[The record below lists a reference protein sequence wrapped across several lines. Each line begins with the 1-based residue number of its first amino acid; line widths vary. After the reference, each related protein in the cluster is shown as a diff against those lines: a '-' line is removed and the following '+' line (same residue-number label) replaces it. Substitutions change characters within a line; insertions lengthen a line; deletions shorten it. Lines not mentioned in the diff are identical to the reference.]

1 MESSPLFERYNTS
14 IPRYT
19 SYPTVPHWE
28 AWQHTQEWQV
38 QLALQATKAKDGIA
52 IYIHLPYC
60 EHLCTYCGCNKKITN
75 NHRVESPYIDRLLK
89 EWMLYVQAF
98 KGHAITISELHLGGG
113 TPTFFAP
120 EQLRRLMEG
129 IFAQATP
136 HPQLEMSFEG
146 HPNNTT
152 LEHLQ
157 VLRQLGFNR
166 VSFGVQDLDV
176 EVQRLIAR
184 IQPLENL
191 VEVTE
196 NARKLGYNSVNY
208 DLIYGLPLQTPEK
221 LANTLREVIALRP
234 DRVAFYGYAHVP
246 WKSRSQR
253 LYDKSHL
260 PSPAERMA
268 LYEQGRET
276 FLAAGYEDVGM
287 DHFALPNDSL
297 LKALHNKRL
306 HRNFMGYTSNAT
318 PLLIGLGVSAISDL
332 GTAFGQNSKEIALWE
347 RMIDDQE
354 FPVDK
359 GLVLSQDDRLRQKLI
374 LDMSCQ
380 GSVNLPADWN
390 FDSHQL
396 RMLQQMEEDGLLEK
410 QQNRLQLTPTGKLFT
425 RHACSLFDAYWVP
438 DGTSSLKRFSQAV

>member
-1 MESSPLFERYNTS
+1 MSAPLYQRYNQS

-19 SYPTVPHWE
+19 SYPTVPHWK
-28 AWQHTQEWQV
+28 AWQHSQEWQD
-38 QLALQATKAKDGIA
+38 QLALQAQKTKSGIA

-60 EHLCTYCGCNKKITN
+60 EHLCTYCGCNKKITT

-89 EWMLYVQAF
+89 EWDLYVQAF
-98 KGHAITISELHLGGG
+98 AGNTITISELHLGGG

-120 EQLRRLMEG
+120 SQLQRLIEG
-129 IFAQATP
+129 IFALATA

-152 LEHLQ
+152 KEHLQ
-157 VLRQLGFNR
+157 VLRQMGFNR
-166 VSFGVQDLDV
+166 VSFGVQDLDA

-191 VEVTE
+191 VEATE

-208 DLIYGLPLQTPEK
+208 DLIYGLPLQTPKK

-253 LYDKSHL
+253 LYDESHL
-260 PSPAERMA
+260 PSPAERIA
-268 LYEQGRET
+268 LYEQGREA

-297 LKALHNKRL
+297 LVALHNKRL
-306 HRNFMGYTSNAT
+306 HRNFMGYTANAT

-332 GTAFGQNSKEIALWE
+332 GTAFGQNSKEMAQWE
-347 RMIDDQE
+347 RMIDAGE
-354 FPVDK
+354 FPIDK
-359 GLVLSQDDRLRQKLI
+359 GLVLSQEDRLRQKFI

-380 GSVNLPADWN
+380 GSVTLPAHWE
-390 FDSHQL
+390 FETHQQRL
-396 RMLQQMEEDGLLEK
+396 LQQMVADGLLEQ

-425 RHACSLFDAYWVP
+425 RHACSLFDAYLAP
-438 DGTSSLKRFSQAV
+438 EGTSSLKRFSQAV

>member
-1 MESSPLFERYNTS
+1 MSAPLYQRYNQS

-19 SYPTVPHWE
+19 SYPTVPHWK
-28 AWQHTQEWQV
+28 AWQHSQEWQD
-38 QLALQATKAKDGIA
+38 QLALQAQKTKSGIA

-60 EHLCTYCGCNKKITN
+60 EHLCTYCGCNKKITT

-89 EWMLYVQAF
+89 EWDLYVQAF
-98 KGHAITISELHLGGG
+98 AGNTITISELHLGGG

-120 EQLRRLMEG
+120 AQLQRLIEG
-129 IFAQATP
+129 IFALATA

-152 LEHLQ
+152 KEHLQ
-157 VLRQLGFNR
+157 VLRQMGFNR
-166 VSFGVQDLDV
+166 VSFGVQDLDA

-191 VEVTE
+191 VEATE

-208 DLIYGLPLQTPEK
+208 DLIYGLPLQTPGK

-253 LYDKSHL
+253 LYDESHL
-260 PSPAERMA
+260 PSPAERIA
-268 LYEQGRET
+268 LYEQGREA

-297 LKALHNKRL
+297 LIALHNKRL
-306 HRNFMGYTSNAT
+306 HRNFMGYTANAT

-332 GTAFGQNSKEIALWE
+332 GTAFGQNSKEMAQWE
-347 RMIDDQE
+347 RMIDAGE
-354 FPVDK
+354 FPIDK
-359 GLVLSQDDRLRQKLI
+359 GLVLSQDDRIRQKFI

-380 GSVNLPADWN
+380 GSIALPAHWE
-390 FDSHQL
+390 FETHQRRL
-396 RMLQQMEEDGLLEK
+396 LQQMVADGLLEQ
-410 QQNRLQLTPTGKLFT
+410 QQNRLELTPTGKLFT
-425 RHACSLFDAYWVP
+425 RHACSLFDAYLAP
-438 DGTSSLKRFSQAV
+438 EGTSSLKRFSQAV

>member
-1 MESSPLFERYNTS
+1 MSAPLYQRYNQS

-19 SYPTVPHWE
+19 SYPTVPHWKV
-28 AWQHTQEWQV
+28 WQHSQEWQD
-38 QLALQATKAKDGIA
+38 QLALQAQKAKDGIA

-60 EHLCTYCGCNKKITN
+60 EHLCTYCGCNKKITT

-89 EWMLYVQAF
+89 EWHLYVQAF
-98 KGHAITISELHLGGG
+98 AGNTITISELHLGGG

-120 EQLRRLMEG
+120 AQLQRLIEG
-129 IFAQATP
+129 IFALATA

-152 LEHLQ
+152 QEHLQ

-166 VSFGVQDLDV
+166 VSFGVQDLDA

-191 VEVTE
+191 VEATE
-196 NARKLGYNSVNY
+196 NARRLGYNSVNY
-208 DLIYGLPLQTPEK
+208 DLIYGLPLQTPTK

-253 LYDKSHL
+253 LYDESHL
-260 PSPAERMA
+260 PSPAERVA
-268 LYEQGRET
+268 LYEQGREA

-297 LKALHNKRL
+297 LIALHNKRL
-306 HRNFMGYTSNAT
+306 HRNFMGYTANAT

-332 GTAFGQNSKEIALWE
+332 GTAFGQNSKEMAQWE
-347 RMIDDQE
+347 RMIDAGE
-354 FPVDK
+354 FPIDK
-359 GLVLSQDDRLRQKLI
+359 GLVLSQDDRIRQKFI

-380 GSVNLPADWN
+380 GSVALPAHWE
-390 FDSHQL
+390 FETHQRRL
-396 RMLQQMEEDGLLEK
+396 LQQMVADGLLEQ

-425 RHACSLFDAYWVP
+425 RHACSLFDAYLAP
-438 DGTSSLKRFSQAV
+438 EGTSSLKRFSQAV

>member
-1 MESSPLFERYNTS
+1 MSAPLYQRYNQS

-19 SYPTVPHWE
+19 SYPTVPHWK
-28 AWQHTQEWQV
+28 AWQHSQEWQD
-38 QLALQATKAKDGIA
+38 QLALQAQKAKDGIA

-60 EHLCTYCGCNKKITN
+60 EHLCTYCSCNKKITT

-89 EWMLYVQAF
+89 EWHLYVQAF
-98 KGHAITISELHLGGG
+98 AGNTITISELHLGGG

-120 EQLRRLMEG
+120 AQLKRLIEG
-129 IFAQATP
+129 IFAEATA
-136 HPQLEMSFEG
+136 HPELEMSFEG

-152 LEHLQ
+152 QEHLQ

-166 VSFGVQDLDV
+166 VSFGVQDLDA

-191 VEVTE
+191 VEATE
-196 NARKLGYNSVNY
+196 NARRLGYNSVNF
-208 DLIYGLPLQTPEK
+208 DLIYGLPLQTPTK
-221 LANTLREVIALRP
+221 LANTLREVMALRP

-253 LYDKSHL
+253 LYDESHL
-260 PSPAERMA
+260 PSPAERIA
-268 LYEQGRET
+268 LYEQGREA

-297 LKALHNKRL
+297 LIALHNKRL
-306 HRNFMGYTSNAT
+306 HRNFMGYTANAT

-332 GTAFGQNSKEIALWE
+332 GTAFGQNSKEMAKWE
-347 RMIDDQE
+347 RMIDAGE
-354 FPVDK
+354 FPIDK
-359 GLVLSQDDRLRQKLI
+359 GLVLSQEDRLRQKFI

-380 GSVNLPADWN
+380 GSVALPAHWE
-390 FDSHQL
+390 FETHQRRL
-396 RMLQQMEEDGLLEK
+396 LQQMVADGLLEQ

-425 RHACSLFDAYWVP
+425 RHACSLFDAYLAP
-438 DGTSSLKRFSQAV
+438 EGTSSLKRFSQAV

>member
-1 MESSPLFERYNTS
+1 MSAPLYQRYNQS

-19 SYPTVPHWE
+19 SYPTVPHWK
-28 AWQHTQEWQV
+28 AWQHSQEWQD
-38 QLALQATKAKDGIA
+38 QLALQAQKTKSGIA

-60 EHLCTYCGCNKKITN
+60 EHLCTYCGCNKKITT

-89 EWMLYVQAF
+89 EWHLYVQAF
-98 KGHAITISELHLGGG
+98 AGNTITITELHLGGG

-120 EQLRRLMEG
+120 AQLKRLIEG
-129 IFAQATP
+129 IFALATA

-152 LEHLQ
+152 KEHLQ
-157 VLRQLGFNR
+157 VLRQMGFNR
-166 VSFGVQDLDV
+166 VSFGVQDLDA

-191 VEVTE
+191 VEATE
-196 NARKLGYNSVNY
+196 NARRLGYNSVNF
-208 DLIYGLPLQTPEK
+208 DLIYGLPLQTPGK

-253 LYDKSHL
+253 LYDESHL
-260 PSPAERMA
+260 PSPAERVA
-268 LYEQGRET
+268 LYEQGREA

-297 LKALHNKRL
+297 LIALHNKRL
-306 HRNFMGYTSNAT
+306 HRNFMGYTANAT

-332 GTAFGQNSKEIALWE
+332 GTAFGQNSKEIAQWE
-347 RMIDDQE
+347 RMIDAGE
-354 FPVDK
+354 FPFDK
-359 GLVLSQDDRLRQKLI
+359 GLVLSQDDRIRQKFI

-380 GSVNLPADWN
+380 GSVALPAHWE
-390 FDSHQL
+390 FETHQRRL
-396 RMLQQMEEDGLLEK
+396 LQQMVADGLLEQ

-425 RHACSLFDAYWVP
+425 RHACSLFDAYLAP
-438 DGTSSLKRFSQAV
+438 EGTSSLKRFSQAV